1 MWGVFGG
8 GAKRAD
14 EPKDAIVKLQ
24 SSLNLLEKRQAYL
37 TKQADE
43 QEVLAKKNMH
53 NKRVAMAALRRKK
66 QYETEADKLED
77 TKRTVETQLYSIQNA
92 NVQHETLMAM
102 KQGAAAMKNIH
113 KGMNIDKVDKVMDD
127 IQDQLDISNEI
138 SGVLGGRI
146 GATNA
151 EDEDELLAELESM
164 QQEDI
169 EQKLLQGGSVP
180 VQPVSSKVPA
190 TKVAAT
196 EEEEDE
202 EAEFAKLQAQFAM

>member
-1 MWGVFGG
+1 
-8 GAKRAD
+8 
-14 EPKDAIVKLQ
+14 
-24 SSLNLLEKRQAYL
+24 
-37 TKQADE
+37 
-43 QEVLAKKNMH
+43 
-53 NKRVAMAALRRKK
+53 MAALRRKK

-77 TKRTVETQLYSIQNA
+77 NKRTVETQLYSIQNA
-92 NVQHETLMAM
+92 NIQHETLMAM

-151 EDEDELLAELESM
+151 EDEEELMAELEAM

-180 VQPVSSKVPA
+180 VQRVSNNVLAAANQAPA
-190 TKVAAT
+190 TA
-196 EEEEDE
+196 EEEDE